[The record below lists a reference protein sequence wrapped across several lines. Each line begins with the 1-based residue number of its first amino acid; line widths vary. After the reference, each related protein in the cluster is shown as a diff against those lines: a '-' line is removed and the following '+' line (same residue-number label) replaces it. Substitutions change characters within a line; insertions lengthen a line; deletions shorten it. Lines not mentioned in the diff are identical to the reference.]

1 MNQLE
6 ESIANAICQCTE
18 QVFST
23 MLGVEI
29 GSGESSIEATTPE
42 ANDGVVA
49 LIGVAGPWTGTGS
62 LSCSPRMACRICS
75 QMLMTESSSVDEEV
89 LDAVAELT
97 NMIVGGVKTELELAT
112 GSFRDQHSDGS
123 VRQEFQNQ
131 KRHPWRMGYGS
142 FSWENEPL
150 EVKLCLARNEKAAHF
165 VSHAPAP
172 SACAMDV
179 GIS

>member
-1 MNQLE
+1 MNKLE
-6 ESIANAICQCTE
+6 IYIADAICQCTR

-29 GSGESSIEATTPE
+29 GPGESSIEAAARE

-62 LSCSPRMACRICS
+62 LSCSPRLACRFCS

-97 NMIVGGVKTELELAT
+97 NMIVGGVKTELEVELGPLGISIPTVVFGKNFKTKSAIH
-112 GSFRDQHSDGS
+112 GEWVV
-123 VRQEFQNQ
+123 VRFQ
-131 KRHPWRMGYGS
+131 
-142 FSWENEPL
+142 WENEPL
-150 EVKLCLARNEKAAHF
+150 ELKMCLARNEKAAHLS
-165 VSHAPAP
+165 SHASAP
-172 SACAMDV
+172 TACAVDL
-179 GIS
+179 

>member
-6 ESIANAICQCTE
+6 ESIAGAIFQCTG

-29 GSGESSIEATTPE
+29 GPGEVSLEATVPE

-62 LSCSPRMACRICS
+62 LSCSPHLACRICS
-75 QMLMTESSSVDEEV
+75 QMLMAESLSVDEEV

-97 NMIVGGVKTELELAT
+97 NMIVGGVKTELELELGPLGISIPTVVFGKNFKTRSAIH
-112 GSFRDQHSDGS
+112 GKWVV
-123 VRQEFQNQ
+123 VRFQ
-131 KRHPWRMGYGS
+131 
-142 FSWENEPL
+142 WENEPL
-150 EVKLCLARNEKAAHF
+150 EVKICLARNEKAVH
-165 VSHAPAP
+165 VLSHAPAP
-172 SACAMDV
+172 AACALEV
-179 GIS
+179 